1 MFRAFLR
8 TPSGVIGLAVIG
20 LLVVVM
26 IVAPILWSAPAT
38 DVNVAAGGA
47 GPSAAHWLGTDQ
59 LGRDILLRVLV
70 ATRFTIVLA
79 LIAAGIGALLGVLT
93 GSTAALLPRRARS
106 VALRAIDA
114 MLAFPGILVAIFIGT
129 IIGPGATG
137 ATIGV
142 AIAVS
147 FSFARISSTLAMSAG
162 GRDYVAAGRVLG
174 IRPFR
179 LLVRHVLPNIADTLV
194 ITTTVVIGTAVVD
207 LSSLSFLGLGVQPPD
222 FDWGQM
228 LTEGVQ
234 VIYTQPWA
242 AVGPA
247 VAIAITAVAFGL
259 TGEALARNMNPVLWT
274 QSRHAAPRVSARQ
287 ARRAAVVAAADSVA
301 DTSPDVVLDVRDL
314 VVEFPGRD
322 SSVRVLDGV
331 SFQLRKGEFLGI
343 VGESGSGKSLTALA
357 IAQLVPFPGEVSGT
371 VRLDGQDIGA
381 LSRRDREAM
390 LGTDLAFV
398 FQDPLSSLNPALR
411 IRTQLTESIRYHRRV
426 GRRSADETAVGRL
439 GDVSIPA
446 PDATL
451 RRHPHE
457 LSGGMRQRVM
467 IAKGL
472 MKNPVLLF
480 ADEPTTALDVTIQ
493 SQIMALL
500 ESFNADD
507 GMSLVFISHN
517 LALVSENCARVL
529 VMYAGRIVEDL
540 TTEQL
545 LAAPLHP
552 YTTALLHASPDI
564 TAPRTRELTSI
575 PGQVPDFAAMPP
587 GCPYHPRCPLAVA
600 RCRVELPPL
609 AERSDGRRVACWVAN
624 QDLGPVEEV
633 TRDGSQAPAH

>member
-1 MFRAFLR
+1 VTPVFRAFLR
-8 TPSGVIGLAVIG
+8 TPSGIIGLAVLG
-20 LLVVVM
+20 VLLAIM
-26 IVAPILWSAPAT
+26 IAAPILWSGPAT
-38 DVNVAAGGA
+38 AVNVTAGGA

-70 ATRFTIVLA
+70 ATRFTLVLA
-79 LIAAGIGALLGVLT
+79 LIAAGIGAVLGVLT
-93 GSTAALLPRRARS
+93 GTTAALLPRRARS

-162 GRDYVAAGRVLG
+162 GRDYVAAGRVSG

-207 LSSLSFLGLGVQPPD
+207 LSSLSFLGLGVQPPQ

-247 VAIAITAVAFGL
+247 VAIAVTAVAFGL
-259 TGEALARNMNPVLWT
+259 TGEAVARTMNPVLWT
-274 QSRHAAPRVSARQ
+274 QTRHAPARVTVPR
-287 ARRAAVVAAADSVA
+287 ARRAATAAVESGG
-301 DTSPDVVLDVRDL
+301 DVVLDVRDL

-322 SSVRVLDGV
+322 EPVRILDEVG
-331 SFQLRKGEFLGI
+331 FRLHKGEFLGI

-357 IAQLVPFPGEVSGT
+357 IAQLVPFPGVVSGT
-371 VRLDGQDIGA
+371 VLLDGRDLGA
-381 LSRRDREAM
+381 LPRREREAM
-390 LGTDLAFV
+390 LGTNLAFV

-411 IRTQLTESIRYHRRV
+411 IRTQLTESIRYHRHV

-446 PDATL
+446 PRHAL

-500 ESFNADD
+500 ESFNAED

-517 LALVSENCARVL
+517 LPLVSENCGRVL

-545 LAAPLHP
+545 LTEPLHP

-564 TAPRTRELTSI
+564 TAPRTSALASI

-587 GCPYHPRCPLAVA
+587 GCPYHPRCPLAVQ
-600 RCRVELPPL
+600 RCRVERPPL
-609 AERSDGRRVACWVAN
+609 AVRSDGRRVACWVAN
-624 QDLGPVEEV
+624 QDLEPEEV
-633 TRDGSQAPAH
+633 TRDGSEAPAH